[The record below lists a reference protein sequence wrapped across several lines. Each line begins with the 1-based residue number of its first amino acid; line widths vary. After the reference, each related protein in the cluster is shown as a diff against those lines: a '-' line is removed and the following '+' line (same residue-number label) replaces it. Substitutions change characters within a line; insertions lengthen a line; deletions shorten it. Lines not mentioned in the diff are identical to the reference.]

1 MQKGKHVSDL
11 LRLASRTRIVEK
23 LLLEAFSDGLVHGT
37 VHTSIGQEYTA
48 EVLARYLVDGDF
60 VFGTHRAHHHFLAAG
75 GSPESLFAEILGKE
89 KGNTRGLGGTQHLH
103 HGNLFSN
110 GIQGGMVPLAFGASS
125 AIASDKISV
134 AVVGDGTFG
143 QGVVY
148 EVLNWAKIFG
158 GAMLLLIEDNRIAQS
173 TPPEQYIGT
182 ALISRVEAF
191 GWGVF
196 ETSTFDLTKL
206 DDTIRASVEEARS
219 KRSPVAI
226 FVETQRLMAHSKGD
240 DNRPLADRQ
249 ALVLRDPIEVERKSN
264 EIFDFEYLQLEE
276 SLRNLIEEIKLWP
289 PSATHYPTSE
299 ESLSSYISDF
309 DSPEWGL
316 NLGGLENPV
325 LIRDWINTEL
335 EICLHDSNV
344 MFVGE
349 DIETLPPGMEK
360 SYSGAFG
367 IAKDLSLKFNSQ
379 VKNTPISEQ
388 AIAGMAI
395 GRALAGK
402 PTIAE
407 FMFADFST
415 LAVDQIRQQ
424 ASKIPSMYGEKVCL
438 PVLFRL
444 PVGGRRGYGPTH
456 SQNVEDLFV
465 GTPNIICVSI
475 NPFLAQFEGVYRR
488 LLNLP
493 LPTLIFEPKDSYQI
507 KNSPK
512 IPPFYSQV
520 MESDQLGLPV
530 VTLSP
535 KGFSDPIVTL
545 VTFGS
550 AVGMAIEA
558 LEDLFLD
565 EIGIELV
572 LCSTIWPWPIEQIA
586 RSLSRTGKLL
596 FVEEG
601 LESRSTIGGL
611 ISELNKFRGEAAKV
625 FNLGAKSDVGSSR
638 HSEHSALINSEMIAE
653 KVRRIS

>member
-1 MQKGKHVSDL
+1 MIEL
-11 LRLASRTRIVEK
+11 LSLASRTRIVER

-103 HGNLFSN
+103 HGNFFSN

-125 AIASDKISV
+125 AIASEKISV

-158 GAMLLLIEDNRIAQS
+158 GPMLLIVEDNKIAQS

-191 GWGVF
+191 GWQVF
-196 ETSTFDLTKL
+196 ATSTLDLTHL
-206 DDTIRASVEEARS
+206 DNTLRASVSEARA

-240 DNRPLADRQ
+240 DNRPLTTRES
-249 ALVLRDPIEVERKSN
+249 LVLMDPIEIERRNNKG
-264 EIFDFEYLQLEE
+264 FESQYLKLEE
-276 SLRNLIEEIKLWP
+276 TLRDLIQEVKAWP
-289 PSATHYPTSE
+289 PATTTYPTSR
-299 ESLSSYISDF
+299 ESFSTYISDF
-309 DSPEWGL
+309 DSTRWPLTQGDPK
-316 NLGGLENPV
+316 NQV
-325 LIRDWINTEL
+325 VIRDWINTEL
-335 EICLHDSNV
+335 EICLRDSNV
-344 MFVGE
+344 LFVGE
-349 DIETLPPGMEK
+349 DIEALPPGMEQR
-360 SYSGAFG
+360 YNGAFG
-367 IAKDLSLKFNSQ
+367 VAKDLSLRFNSQ

-388 AIAGMAI
+388 AIAGMSI

-424 ASKIPSMYGEKVCL
+424 ASKIPSMYGGKVSV

-456 SQNVEDLFV
+456 SQNIEDLFV

-475 NPFLAQFEGVYRR
+475 NPFLAQIEGVYSR
-488 LLNLP
+488 LLNFP
-493 LPTLIFEPKDSYQI
+493 LPSLIFEPKDTYQI
-507 KNSPK
+507 TNSPNV
-512 IPPFYSQV
+512 PPFYSQV
-520 MESDQLGLPV
+520 TESDQLGLPI

-545 VTFGS
+545 VTFGNS
-550 AVGMAIEA
+550 VGMAIEA
-558 LEDLFLD
+558 LEELFLD
-565 EIGIELV
+565 EIGIDIV
-572 LCSTIWPWPIEQIA
+572 ACSTIWPWPIEQIT

-601 LESRSTIGGL
+601 LASRSIMGSL
-611 ISELNKFRGEAAKV
+611 IAELNEFRGEAVKV
-625 FNLGAKSDVGSSR
+625 FNLGARSDVGSSR
-638 HSEHSALINSEMIAE
+638 HSESSALISSHMIAE